1 MQDEFGDIQAEIKPY
16 PIIADW
22 LVKVVAA
29 ETAPSMDGAN
39 DVLQNAFNRLYCS
52 PRKVAFID
60 KKSHFRSLV
69 SYFEVFL
76 KKIYFIENGKEMV
89 VTRENARPCE
99 MPALGDCIYQT
110 PCLKRLKYEP
120 DSNKFKTWLQQLRDW
135 RNEQSHQAPIAT
147 EAEYDAA
154 IHIVTALYLY
164 VTAYNIK
171 YLQPK
176 MLAQL
181 VSMNPE
187 PQSIGLAAEAPV
199 ESEPVRNKSG
209 NMKVLSVQQPWASA
223 ICTGVKDVE
232 NRTWQPK
239 SAPGRILIHAS
250 AKKVPKDFDALNLDP
265 EMISTMANLRLF
277 GIMPEY
283 EDMPLSAIIGYV
295 DVTGFDSDNNNDS
308 PWAGAN
314 STHWHL
320 ENAYLFDEPIMDVK
334 GKLGLFDYPLDEDNL
349 PPAHRVT
356 QNFPVLDGECLT
368 VHVGD
373 RAWKILEEDDST
385 FCIDINDP
393 YTIGIICKDDSFE
406 LKPVKELRIIHA
418 NKETKQNDVM
428 VRKVTNCG
436 WDTFRDENG
445 NDAKYQNEEDGTEIP
460 WMYAIYELGKE

>member
-1 MQDEFGDIQAEIKPY
+1 
-16 PIIADW
+16 
-22 LVKVVAA
+22 
-29 ETAPSMDGAN
+29 
-39 DVLQNAFNRLYCS
+39 
-52 PRKVAFID
+52 
-60 KKSHFRSLV
+60 
-69 SYFEVFL
+69 
-76 KKIYFIENGKEMV
+76 MV
-89 VTRENARPCE
+89 VTRENARPGE
-99 MPALGDCIYQT
+99 MPTLADCIYQT

-120 DSNKFKTWLQQLRDW
+120 DSNKFKIWLQQLRDW
-135 RNEQSHQAPIAT
+135 RNEQSHQAPIAN

-171 YLQPK
+171 WLQPK
-176 MLAQL
+176 MRARL
-181 VSMNPE
+181 VNMNTETETMPM
-187 PQSIGLAAEAPV
+187 AAEQPV
-199 ESEPVRNKSG
+199 ESEPVKRKSG

-250 AKKVPKDFDALNLDP
+250 AKKVPKDFDEVNLDP
-265 EMISTMANLRLF
+265 EMISTMANLKLF

-295 DVTGFDSDNNNDS
+295 DVTGFDSEKNDS

-320 ENAYLFDEPIMDVK
+320 ENAYLFDEPIKDVK
-334 GKLGLFDYPLDEDNL
+334 GKLGLFDYPLDEGSL
-349 PPAHRVT
+349 PPAHKVAL
-356 QNFPVLDGECLT
+356 NFPVLDGECLT

-373 RAWKILEEDDST
+373 RAWQILQKDDST

-406 LKPVKELRIIHA
+406 LKRVKELRIIHA
-418 NKETKQNDVM
+418 NKGTKQNDVM
-428 VRKVTNCG
+428 VRKVTNYG

-445 NDAKYQNEEDGTEIP
+445 NDAKYHNEEDGAEIP
-460 WMYAIYELGKE
+460 WMYAIYELEK

>member
-1 MQDEFGDIQAEIKPY
+1 M
-16 PIIADW
+16 
-22 LVKVVAA
+22 
-29 ETAPSMDGAN
+29 
-39 DVLQNAFNRLYCS
+39 
-52 PRKVAFID
+52 
-60 KKSHFRSLV
+60 
-69 SYFEVFL
+69 
-76 KKIYFIENGKEMV
+76 
-89 VTRENARPCE
+89 
-99 MPALGDCIYQT
+99 
-110 PCLKRLKYEP
+110 
-120 DSNKFKTWLQQLRDW
+120 RDW

-187 PQSIGLAAEAPV
+187 PQSIGMAAEPPV
-199 ESEPVRNKSG
+199 ESEPVKNKSG

-250 AKKVPKDFDALNLDP
+250 AKKVPKDFDVLNLDP

-295 DVTGFDSDNNNDS
+295 DVTGFDSGKNDS

-320 ENAYLFDEPIMDVK
+320 KNAYLFDEPIMDVK
-334 GKLGLFDYPLDEDNL
+334 GKLGLFDYPIDENNL
-349 PPAHRVT
+349 PPAHKVE
-356 QNFPVLDGECLT
+356 QIFPVLDGECLT

-373 RAWKILEEDDST
+373 RAWKILQEDDSI

-406 LKPVKELRIIHA
+406 LKPVKELRVIHA

-460 WMYAIYELGKE
+460 WMYAIYELEK

>member
-1 MQDEFGDIQAEIKPY
+1 
-16 PIIADW
+16 
-22 LVKVVAA
+22 
-29 ETAPSMDGAN
+29 MDGAN

-89 VTRENARPCE
+89 VTRENARPGE

-349 PPAHRVT
+349 PPAHKVA

-373 RAWKILEEDDST
+373 RAWKILQEDDST

-460 WMYAIYELGKE
+460 WMYAIYELGK